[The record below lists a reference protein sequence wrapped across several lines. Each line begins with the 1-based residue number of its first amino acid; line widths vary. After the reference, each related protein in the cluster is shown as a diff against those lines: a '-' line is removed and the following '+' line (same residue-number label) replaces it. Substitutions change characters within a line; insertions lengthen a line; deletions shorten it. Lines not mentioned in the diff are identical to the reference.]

1 MDIKKTA
8 DSLVRKFQTRN
19 PFEIIQGLNVI
30 LIFAPLVDTRAF
42 YQYFQRNNII
52 YIDEHL
58 TKHEQAFECAHEMG
72 HMFLHKKAN
81 AIFMDTRTNFNSDKF
96 ELEADTF
103 AMDLLLDDSVL
114 LEYQEYS
121 VEQISHLLGYEKKIN
136 RTSAKVDLYTFRN
149 NRDVEGN

>member
-1 MDIKKTA
+1 MDIKKKA

-30 LIFAPLVDTRAF
+30 LVFAPLVDTRAF

-52 YIDEHL
+52 YIDESL

-96 ELEADTF
+96 EIEADTF
-103 AMDLLLDDSVL
+103 AMDLLVGDDVL
-114 LEYQEYS
+114 SEHSSSYNT
-121 VEQISHLLGYEKKIN
+121 EQIARLLGYEKRLIELRLRESNYGLEIQKE
-136 RTSAKVDLYTFRN
+136 F
-149 NRDVEGN
+149 

>member
-1 MDIKKTA
+1 MDIKKRA
-8 DSLVRKFQTRN
+8 DVLVRKFQTRN

-30 LIFAPLVDTRAF
+30 LVFAPLVDTRAF

-52 YIDEHL
+52 YIDESL

-96 ELEADTF
+96 ETEADTF
-103 AMDLLLDDSVL
+103 AMDLLVGDDVL
-114 LEYQEYS
+114 LEYCSYNT
-121 VEQISHLLGYEKKIN
+121 EQIARLLGYEKRLIELRMRKSHMII
-136 RTSAKVDLYTFRN
+136 V
-149 NRDVEGN
+149 